1 MEVQLNPPTSL
12 YRFGELAHLV
22 ERLPCTQKV
31 NGSIPLFSTIFA
43 PMVELVDTLV
53 LGTSAKAWGFESL

>member
-1 MEVQLNPPTSL
+1 MHSSNKFFFV
-12 YRFGELAHLV
+12 GELAQLV

-31 NGSIPLFSTIFA
+31 NGSRPLFSTIFA